1 MTTAT
6 VTESFYADRLR
17 RSYTNDNKIGV
28 PQYRW
33 WFGGTRFATMQELTS
48 LGAEFHDE
56 TYLGFQLVIVEHKY
70 EYRELFDSNGSPFNT
85 TSSQF
90 DKTLIASIGE
100 MQRRSDFY
108 AYAYKI
114 GDPSDQFQDLAYT
127 EQYAL
132 IQGIGRSHSLVKT
145 RKTAIDK
152 LKILAQVQAVK
163 GALIS
168 ICDETMYGSTNR
180 DNPYNIKV
188 GDHVFVHAHGR
199 LRKGIVTSTTG
210 SRFVVGYVT
219 PSNHEDLK
227 YKIVHLGQT
236 YVRTHP

>member
-17 RSYTNDNKIGV
+17 RSYSNEKIGV
-28 PQYRW
+28 PIYRW
-33 WFGGTRFATMQELTS
+33 WFGGTRFETMQEITS
-48 LGAEFHDE
+48 LGTEFHDE
-56 TYLGFQLVIVEHKY
+56 TYLGFQLVIVEHRY
-70 EYRELFDSNGSPFNT
+70 EYRELFDSNGSPFPISNH
-85 TSSQF
+85 F
-90 DKTLIASIGE
+90 DKTMIASIGE
-100 MQRRSDFY
+100 MQRDSNFY

-127 EQYAL
+127 DQYAL

-152 LKILAQVQAVK
+152 LKILAEVQAVK

-168 ICDETMYGSTNR
+168 ICDETMYGSNNR
-180 DNPYNIKV
+180 ENPYNIKV
-188 GDHVFVHAHGR
+188 GDHVFIHAHGR
-199 LRKGIVTSTTG
+199 LRKGVVTATTG

-236 YVRTHP
+236 YIKATP

>member
-17 RSYTNDNKIGV
+17 RSYTNDKIGV
-28 PQYRW
+28 PVYRW

-48 LGAEFHDE
+48 LGSEFHDE

-70 EYRELFDSNGSPFNT
+70 EYRELFDRNGSPFHVSN
-85 TSSQF
+85 QF
-90 DKTLIASIGE
+90 DKTMIASIGE

-127 EQYAL
+127 GQYAL

-152 LKILAQVQAVK
+152 LKILAEVQAVK

-188 GDHVFVHAHGR
+188 GDHVFIHAHGR

>member
-17 RSYTNDNKIGV
+17 RSYSNDKIGV
-28 PQYRW
+28 PVYRW
-33 WFGGTRFATMQELTS
+33 WFGGTRFSTMQELTS

-70 EYRELFDSNGSPFNT
+70 EYREPLDTNGSPFHVTN
-85 TSSQF
+85 QF
-90 DKTLIASIGE
+90 DKTMIASMGE

-127 EQYAL
+127 DQFAL
-132 IQGIGRSHSLVKT
+132 IQGIGRSHSLAKT

-152 LKILAQVQAVK
+152 LKILSGIEAVK
-163 GALIS
+163 DTLIS
-168 ICDETMYGSTNR
+168 LCDETLYGS
-180 DNPYNIKV
+180 DKQNPYNV
-188 GDHVFVHAHGR
+188 STGDHVFIHAHGR
-199 LRKGIVTSTTG
+199 MRKGVVTATTG

-219 PSNHEDLK
+219 PSNHVDLK
-227 YKIVHLGQT
+227 YKIVRLGQT
-236 YVRTHP
+236 FVKGTP